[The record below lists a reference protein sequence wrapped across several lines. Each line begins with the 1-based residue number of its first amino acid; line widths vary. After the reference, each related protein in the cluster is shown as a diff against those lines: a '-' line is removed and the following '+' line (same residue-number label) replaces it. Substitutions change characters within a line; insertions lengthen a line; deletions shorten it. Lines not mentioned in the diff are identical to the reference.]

1 MCLVLG
7 GVLLFAF
14 IDLFIIK
21 LKNIKGKK
29 DESHDHEHNNSV
41 IVFLFGDF
49 LHNFT
54 DGIALAAT
62 YSISL
67 ASGITTTIAIFM
79 HEIPHEVGDFAYLLK

>member
-21 LKNIKGKK
+21 LKNFRGKR
-29 DESHDHEHNNSV
+29 DDTHDHEHNNSV

>member
-1 MCLVLG
+1 M
-7 GVLLFAF
+7 F

-21 LKNIKGKK
+21 LKNLKGKK
-29 DESHDHEHNNSV
+29 DESHDHHEHNNSA
-41 IVFLFGDF
+41 IIFLFGDF

-67 ASGITTTIAIFM
+67 VSGITTTIAIFM